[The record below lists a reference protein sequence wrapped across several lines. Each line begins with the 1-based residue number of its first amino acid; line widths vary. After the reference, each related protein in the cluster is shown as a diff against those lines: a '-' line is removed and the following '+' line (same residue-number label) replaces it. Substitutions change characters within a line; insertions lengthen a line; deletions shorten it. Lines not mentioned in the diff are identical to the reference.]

1 MSQFLFPPAEKGLRT
16 SIEKRS
22 ETIFLAR
29 RIDLRHLSGRRSAKG
44 AAVTEA

>member
-1 MSQFLFPPAEKGLRT
+1 MSQSLLPPAEKGLRT

-29 RIDLRHLSGRRSAKG
+29 RIDLRHLSRRRSDKA
-44 AAVTEA
+44 AAVSEG